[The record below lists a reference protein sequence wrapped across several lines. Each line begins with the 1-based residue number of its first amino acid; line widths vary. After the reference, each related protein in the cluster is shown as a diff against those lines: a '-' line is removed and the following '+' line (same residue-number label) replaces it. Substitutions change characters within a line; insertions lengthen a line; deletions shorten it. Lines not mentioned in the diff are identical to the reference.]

1 MNSEYGK
8 KSPQDLKDQARR
20 QMLMAEKAEPCV
32 TVTESNW
39 KALVAAQHTE
49 IEMLKNILDALGL
62 LATEE
67 ELVNHMNDQMTL
79 LEQYSKESERNTRDF
94 QREMSVTSTN
104 LQKDLKRAAQD
115 SELSM
120 STAAKDIISQAGRM
134 SEDFSR
140 HLSSEKESLT
150 TATKRLMLI
159 SLTPAAIQIIMM
171 IISAIWSLISRI
183 HEGTQEAS
191 AERQS
196 GDGRNVRLFM
206 IFMKKNTISL
216 ALIGNL

>member
-39 KALVAAQHTE
+39 KALVAAQHTQ
-49 IEMLKNILDALGL
+49 IEMLKDILEALGL

-67 ELVNHMNDQMTL
+67 ELVSHMNDQMTL
-79 LEQYSKESERNTRDF
+79 LEQYSQESERNTRDF
-94 QREMSVTSTN
+94 QREMSVSSTN

-115 SELSM
+115 SELTM
-120 STAAKDIISQAGRM
+120 NTAAKDIVSQAGRM
-134 SEDFSR
+134 REEFSR

-159 SLTPAAIQIIMM
+159 SLTPAAIQLIMM
-171 IISAIWSLISRI
+171 LLSAIWSLISR
-183 HEGTQEAS
+183 TS
-191 AERQS
+191 
-196 GDGRNVRLFM
+196 
-206 IFMKKNTISL
+206 
-216 ALIGNL
+216 